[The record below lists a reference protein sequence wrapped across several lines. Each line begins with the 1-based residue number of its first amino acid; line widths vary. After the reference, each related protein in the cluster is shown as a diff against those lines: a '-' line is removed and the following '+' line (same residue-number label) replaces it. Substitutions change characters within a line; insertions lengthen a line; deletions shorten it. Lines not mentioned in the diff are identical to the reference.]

1 MNYQKYR
8 DTYSFDQLCEQLGL
22 TFVDFLELFKRG
34 EGSKIID
41 KLNSLRLN
49 PIIE

>member
-1 MNYQKYR
+1 M
-8 DTYSFDQLCEQLGL
+8 
-22 TFVDFLELFKRG
+22 ELFKRG
-34 EGSKIID
+34 EESKIID